1 MDWLKKRDEEILK
14 SDEYG
19 DWVDIRDSLG
29 ISVVLKCVSDSLKG
43 MKLKVER
50 INVLSY
56 TVDEK
61 IKNNLVMK
69 IVIICNSTVNSNAL
83 SSQFIAKA
91 KKRRLELINLSSV
104 NLKCCEKNFTFI
116 KVDVI
121 VRQPPKSRE
130 RVRVLVPPEGV
141 NVSNIPMTLEQLLS
155 SIVAD
160 EGRCHAQEAYLKDN
174 VIHARLLCSKPN
186 HLDRVELIQKKLEY
200 FGNPGIDV
208 KRNSTVNRDE
218 VLVRINMVKRERLAL
233 TGQLVATLD

>member
-50 INVLSY
+50 INLLSY

-104 NLKCCEKNFTFI
+104 NLKCCEKN
-116 KVDVI
+116 
-121 VRQPPKSRE
+121 
-130 RVRVLVPPEGV
+130 L
-141 NVSNIPMTLEQLLS
+141 LLS
-155 SIVAD
+155 
-160 EGRCHAQEAYLKDN
+160 
-174 VIHARLLCSKPN
+174 RL
-186 HLDRVELIQKKLEY
+186 
-200 FGNPGIDV
+200 
-208 KRNSTVNRDE
+208 T
-218 VLVRINMVKRERLAL
+218 
-233 TGQLVATLD
+233 